1 MALRKIMKSIRISR
15 YKSGFTI
22 VELLITLIIFTF
34 VIGMIYATYSMGIFM
49 WKTTETKIW
58 TVQEA
63 RMSLE
68 RIIREARGARK
79 ESVVILKDVSGAVIG
94 FKFTSQGSSTSREVS
109 FEKSG
114 DKILRKV
121 ANAGNNI
128 IATNVKDFLVEPVGS
143 SYKVAIIFK
152 NEYTVS
158 GTFTPR
164 NPK

>member
-79 ESVVILKDVSGAVIG
+79 ESVVILKDLSGAVIG
-94 FKFTSQGSSTSREVS
+94 FKFTVINREIT
-109 FEKSG
+109 FEKSS

-121 ANAGNNI
+121 DGSGNNI
-128 IATNVKDFLVEPVGS
+128 IATNVKSFLVEPVGS
-143 SYKVAIIFK
+143 SYKVTIIFK

-164 NPK
+164 NPKK

>member
-1 MALRKIMKSIRISR
+1 MRLLRISR
-15 YKSGFTI
+15 YRYGFTI
-22 VELLITLIIFTF
+22 VELLVTLVIFAF

-49 WKTTETKIW
+49 WKTTETKLW

-68 RIIREARGARK
+68 RIIREARGAR
-79 ESVVILKDVSGAVIG
+79 
-94 FKFTSQGSSTSREVS
+94 QGSIETEGKLSFKNINGDIIT

-121 ANAGNNI
+121 NGTGNNI
-128 IATNVKDFLVEPVGS
+128 IATNVKSFSVETVGN
-143 SYKVAIIFK
+143 SYKVIITF
-152 NEYTVS
+152 NNGYTVS

-164 NPK
+164 NK

>member
-1 MALRKIMKSIRISR
+1 MRLLRISR
-15 YKSGFTI
+15 YRYGFTI
-22 VELLITLIIFTF
+22 VELLVTLVIFAF

-49 WKTTETKIW
+49 WKTTETKLW

-68 RIIREARGARK
+68 RIIREARGAR
-79 ESVVILKDVSGAVIG
+79 
-94 FKFTSQGSSTSREVS
+94 QGSIETGEIGEKLSFRNINEDTIT

-121 ANAGNNI
+121 NGTGNNI
-128 IATNVKDFLVEPVGS
+128 IATNVKSFSVETVGN
-143 SYKVAIIFK
+143 SYKVIITF
-152 NEYTVS
+152 NNGYTVS

-164 NPK
+164 NK